1 VITAILDD
9 DPTGTQSM
17 SGVSVILDW
26 DDPEAWHAVEPGDRA
41 VHLLTNSRAYDAAEA
56 AELVGAAA
64 GAARA
69 RYPACRLVL
78 RGDSTLR
85 AHVWEE
91 YEALRSVVAPG
102 REDVPLLLVPALP
115 AAGRVTVNG
124 VHLLERD
131 GERTPLDR
139 TEYARDGALAYRD
152 ADLARWAEER
162 SDGRFAASDAASVPL
177 ETLRGQNGAEKV
189 RQAIAAAASVGHPA
203 VVVPDAE
210 NEGDLKIV
218 ADGLRRAE
226 AESAVVV
233 RCAPPFAAILTGAAE
248 SDPPEAPGADRG
260 VLLIC
265 GSFVPTTTAQIER
278 LEQSYPG
285 VTVQVR
291 AAELVGSDSDVEVAR
306 AAEAA
311 TARLERDGVACVTT
325 ERVRDLMLLD
335 PGSQRRVAR
344 SLAQIARSVDAGVV
358 IAKGGITSA
367 VTAREGLDAR
377 AARVLGPLRPGVAL
391 WKLADGRD
399 YLVVPGN
406 VGGPELLVDLVG
418 AILAN
423 TARC

>member
-1 VITAILDD
+1 MITAILDD

-26 DDPEAWHAVEPGDRA
+26 DAPEAWQAMEPEDCA
-41 VHLLTNSRAYDAAEA
+41 VHLLTNSRAYDAAQ
-56 AELVGAAA
+56 AAA
-64 GAARA
+64 LVRAAADAARA
-69 RYPACRLVL
+69 RYPDCRLLL

-115 AAGRVTVNG
+115 AAGRITVNG

-139 TEYARDGALAYRD
+139 TEYARDGALAYRT
-152 ADLARWAEER
+152 AELAGWAEER
-162 SDGRFAASDAASVPL
+162 SHGRFAARDAARVPL
-177 ETLRGQNGAEKV
+177 ETLRGQNGAETV
-189 RQAIAAAASVGHPA
+189 RQAIAAAASIGHPA

-210 NEGDLKIV
+210 NEHDLEVV

-226 AESAVVV
+226 AERAVIV
-233 RCAPPFAAILTGAAE
+233 RCAPPFAAALTGAAAND
-248 SDPPEAPGADRG
+248 SPATPEADHG
-260 VLLIC
+260 VLLVC

-278 LEQSYPG
+278 LEQTHPG

-291 AAELVGSDSDVEVAR
+291 AAALVGSDSEVEVAR

-311 TARLERDGVACVTT
+311 IGRLESHGLACVAT
-325 ERVRDLMLLD
+325 ERLRDMTLLD
-335 PGSQRRVAR
+335 PESQRRVAL
-344 SLAQIARSVDAGVV
+344 SLAQVARHVDVGVV
-358 IAKGGITSA
+358 IAKGGITAA
-367 VTAREGLDAR
+367 VTAREGLGAR
-377 AARVLGPLRPGVAL
+377 AARVLGPIRPGVAL
-391 WKLADGRD
+391 WKLADGRS

-406 VGGPELLVDLVG
+406 VGGPDLLVDLVG

>member
-9 DPTGTQSM
+9 DPTGTQAM
-17 SGVSVILDW
+17 SAVSVILDW
-26 DDPEAWHAVEPGDRA
+26 DDPEAWQAVEPEDRA
-41 VHLLTNSRAYDAAEA
+41 VHLLTNSRAYDASEA
-56 AELVGAAA
+56 AALVRAAA

-69 RYPACRLVL
+69 RYPACRLLL

-91 YEALRSVVAPG
+91 YEALRSIVAAG
-102 REDVPLLLVPALP
+102 RRDVPLLLVPALP
-115 AAGRVTVNG
+115 AAGRITVNG

-139 TEYARDGALAYRD
+139 TEYARDGSLAYHSSE
-152 ADLARWAEER
+152 LARWAEER
-162 SDGRFAASDAASVPL
+162 SCGRFAARDAARVSL
-177 ETLRGQNGAEKV
+177 EALRGQNGAEEL
-189 RQAIAAAASVGHPA
+189 RQAIATAASAGHAA

-210 NEGDLKIV
+210 NEHDLDLV

-226 AESAVVV
+226 AERTVIV
-233 RCAPPFAAILTGAAE
+233 RCAPPFVAALTGAAA
-248 SDPPEAPGADRG
+248 SDPPAAPRADRG
-260 VLLIC
+260 VLLMC
-265 GSFVPTTTAQIER
+265 GSFVPTTTAQLER
-278 LEQSYPG
+278 LERTYPG
-285 VTVQVR
+285 STVQVR
-291 AAELVGSDSDVEVAR
+291 AAALVGSDSGVEVAR

-311 TARLERDGVACVTT
+311 TERLESDGLACVTT
-325 ERVRDLMLLD
+325 ERVRDMTLLD
-335 PGSQRRVAR
+335 PESQRRVAL
-344 SLAQIARSVDAGVV
+344 SLAQVARRIDVGVV

-367 VTAREGLDAR
+367 VTAREGLGAR
-377 AARVLGPLRPGVAL
+377 AARVLGPIRPGVAL

-423 TARC
+423 TGRC